1 MNTLYSIFRNHP
13 RIRGTN
19 GYLSIGPFFLMG
31 SSPHTRDKFSSNC
44 VCSLLYGIIPAYA
57 GQIRHITLDI
67 FGSED
72 HPRIRGTNTTR
83 IPVSISRPGSSP
95 HTRDKFGSLYGGVIN
110 GRIIPAYAGQI
121 PRICRI
127 SESLRDHPRIRGTNA
142 RLYLATAI
150 GSGSSP
156 HTRDKLSGLAST
168 GANQRIIPAYAG
180 QIGVLRSITRGRTD
194 HPRIRGTN

>member
-1 MNTLYSIFRNHP
+1 M
-13 RIRGTN
+13 
-19 GYLSIGPFFLMG
+19 
-31 SSPHTRDKFSSNC
+31 
-44 VCSLLYGIIPAYA
+44 
-57 GQIRHITLDI
+57 
-67 FGSED
+67 
-72 HPRIRGTNTTR
+72 
-83 IPVSISRPGSSP
+83 GSSP

-156 HTRDKLSGLAST
+156 HTRDKYDLRVNRRLLERIIPAYAGQMSLFRLFYRLLQDHPRIRGTNLSLLPNDKLPEGSSPHTRDKFINSFVTLKWS
-168 GANQRIIPAYAG
+168 RIIPAYAG
-180 QIGVLRSITRGRTD
+180 QIIVILGKELEGED
-194 HPRIRGTN
+194 HPRIRGTNYPGLHLLAQIRGSSPHTRDK

>member
-1 MNTLYSIFRNHP
+1 MI
-13 RIRGTN
+13 
-19 GYLSIGPFFLMG
+19 
-31 SSPHTRDKFSSNC
+31 SSAAR
-44 VCSLLYGIIPAYA
+44 IIPAYA
-57 GQIRHITLDI
+57 GQIFRSYKSAILTQ
-67 FGSED
+67 D

-156 HTRDKLSGLAST
+156 HTRDKYDLRVNRRLLE
-168 GANQRIIPAYAG
+168 RIIPAYAG
-180 QIGVLRSITRGRTD
+180 QMSLFRLFYRLLQD
-194 HPRIRGTN
+194 HPRIRGTNRSIPGI

>member
-31 SSPHTRDKFSSNC
+31 SSPHTRDKSKRKSKG
-44 VCSLLYGIIPAYA
+44 STSAGIIPAYA
-57 GQIRHITLDI
+57 GQILQQLRL
-67 FGSED
+67 FFALWD

-121 PRICRI
+121 IRACIYWRK
-127 SESLRDHPRIRGTNA
+127 SEDHPRIRGTNFWSKSIFL
-142 RLYLATAI
+142 REI
-150 GSGSSP
+150 GSSP
-156 HTRDKLSGLAST
+156 HTRDKCKYECVQVG
-168 GANQRIIPAYAG
+168 
-180 QIGVLRSITRGRTD
+180 
-194 HPRIRGTN
+194 